1 MAIENLRILENNLL
15 TGTSVTVTAST
26 AVVTLPGTN
35 AVSPNRRKV
44 WRATGSSS
52 ETLTFDLGA
61 AYDVS
66 TVALI
71 SSNLGTTGT
80 VSVLGN
86 TADSWGSP
94 AFTSSDFTPYD
105 QAFTGT
111 LLFYFPV
118 KNYRYWRIVLEDP
131 SNSAAVEVGVAW
143 LGTWAKMERNFGF
156 GWDLEQMDLSKV
168 DYATDGTPYTDE
180 LSSYKLVTLSFS
192 FLTEGWA
199 LGTLART
206 LQRVGIKRDIILA
219 LFPESDGSPTS
230 ERATNLYG
238 RFLRLP
244 IKNESYLRHG
254 FTTTFRESL

>member
-1 MAIENLRILENNLL
+1 MNNLRILENNLVL
-15 TGTSVTVTAST
+15 GTAVTVTASS

-35 AVSPNRRKV
+35 AANPNRRKL

-52 ETLTFDLGA
+52 ETWTIDMGA
-61 AYDVS
+61 AYDVN
-66 TVALI
+66 ALGLI

-80 VSVLGN
+80 VSLLGN
-86 TADSWGSP
+86 TADSWGAP

-105 QAFTGT
+105 QTFTGV
-111 LLFYFPV
+111 LLFYFPT

-131 SNSAAVEVGVAW
+131 DNSSTIQAGVAW
-143 LGTWAKMERNFGF
+143 LGTWAKMERNFAF
-156 GWDLEQMDLSKV
+156 GWDLEQVDLSHV

-180 LSSYKLVTLSFS
+180 LSSFKQVTLSFG

-206 LQRVGIKRDIILA
+206 LQRIGIKKDIILA
-219 LFPESDGSPTS
+219 LFPESDASPTS

-238 RFLRLP
+238 RFQRLP
-244 IKNESYLRHG
+244 IRNESFLRMG
-254 FTTTFRESL
+254 FQTTFRESL